1 MQNHFNLLLRWH
13 HYHYVRKSCRWR
25 YKWLV
30 MFLNWRFYTRITH
43 SHQKIQVCLAATLKR
58 KETKFTLESVK
69 MSENDN
75 VNGIGKWLAKNL
87 QPKKLQS
94 MCLTEVHNRK
104 TNLHFVIR
112 SGELFSRDTINKILE
127 FYHPLNKGGK
137 GGRNHIPR
145 IQITGNLNIYFLQT
159 HFY

>member
-1 MQNHFNLLLRWH
+1 MQNNFNLLLRW
-13 HYHYVRKSCRWR
+13 YYYRYVRKSCRWK
-25 YKWLV
+25 YEWLV
-30 MFLNWRFYTRITH
+30 ILLNWRFYTRITH
-43 SHQKIQVCLAATLKR
+43 SHQKIQVCLATLKR
-58 KETKFTLESVK
+58 KETKFTQESVK

-75 VNGIGKWLAKNL
+75 VNGIGKWLTKNL

-94 MCLTEVHNRK
+94 MCLTEVHNMK

-112 SGELFSRDTINKILE
+112 PGELFSRDTINKILE
-127 FYHPLNKGGK
+127 SYHPLQKEGK
-137 GGRNHIPR
+137 GDRNYIPR

>member
-1 MQNHFNLLLRWH
+1 MQNNFNLFLRWH

-30 MFLNWRFYTRITH
+30 ILLNWRFYTRITH
-43 SHQKIQVCLAATLKR
+43 SHQKIQVCLATLKR

-112 SGELFSRDTINKILE
+112 SGELFSREAINKILE
-127 FYHPLNKGGK
+127 SYHPLKKEGK
-137 GGRNHIPR
+137 EDRNHIPR
-145 IQITGNLNIYFLQT
+145 VQITLNIYFLQT

>member
-1 MQNHFNLLLRWH
+1 MQNNFNLFVRRH

-30 MFLNWRFYTRITH
+30 ILLNWRFYTRITH
-43 SHQKIQVCLAATLKR
+43 SHQKIQVCLATLKR
-58 KETKFTLESVK
+58 TETKFTLENVK

-112 SGELFSRDTINKILE
+112 SRELFSRDAINKILE
-127 FYHPLNKGGK
+127 SYHPPKKEGK
-137 GGRNHIPR
+137 EDGNHISR
-145 IQITGNLNIYFLQT
+145 VQITLNIYFLQT

>member
-1 MQNHFNLLLRWH
+1 
-13 HYHYVRKSCRWR
+13 
-25 YKWLV
+25 
-30 MFLNWRFYTRITH
+30 
-43 SHQKIQVCLAATLKR
+43 
-58 KETKFTLESVK
+58 

-94 MCLTEVHNRK
+94 MRLTEVHNRK

-112 SGELFSRDTINKILE
+112 PGELFSRDTINKILE
-127 FYHPLNKGGK
+127 SYHPLKKEGK
-137 GGRNHIPR
+137 EDRNRIPR
-145 IQITGNLNIYFLQT
+145 IQITGNSNIYFLQT